1 MRKRKLLTAFIKSLL
16 LMTQKTARAQKLET
30 KMTINRAQVSDTKG
44 DVFESLEKKVTE
56 FLNDQKWTELKLRDK
71 EKIQCNF
78 NITVNTYSDTD
89 NSFTCT
95 LLVTSSRPVY
105 DATYMTTAFS
115 NRDPQFNFKF
125 QEHDRLEFRPEQ
137 IDNQLVALLAYYA
150 YMIIGIDLDTMSP
163 MGGTDILNRAEEIVT
178 AGQTL
183 DYPGWKAFDDNKNR
197 FGLLNDYLDGSM
209 ENFRQLQYK
218 YHRQGLDQMSANPD
232 TARARI
238 AESLELLSS
247 ARKARTKSH
256 LPLLFSEYKREELVN
271 IFAKKGT
278 QAEKEK
284 AYKILFAIDP
294 SQNTQWEKIKK

>member
-1 MRKRKLLTAFIKSLL
+1 MRKAVITTFACAAFMFPN
-16 LMTQKTARAQKLET
+16 MTIAQELDARV
-30 KMTINRAQVSDTKG
+30 TINRSQVSDTKG
-44 DVFESLEKKVTE
+44 DVFESLEKKLTD
-56 FLNDQKWTELKLRDK
+56 FLNDQKWTDLKLRDK

-105 DATYMTTAFS
+105 NTAYMTTAFS
-115 NRDPQFNFKF
+115 NRDAQFNFSF

-137 IDNQLVALLAYYA
+137 IDNQLVALMAYYA

-163 MGGTDILNRAEEIVT
+163 MGGTDILHRAEEVVT

-209 ENFRQLQYK
+209 ESFRQLQYK
-218 YHRQGLDQMSANPD
+218 YHRQGLDQMSANTD

-238 AESLELLSS
+238 VESIEMLSQ
-247 ARKARTKSH
+247 ARKARSKSH
-256 LPLLFSEYKREELVN
+256 LPQLFSEYKREELIKVFSKN
-271 IFAKKGT
+271 AT
-278 QAEKEK
+278 AAEKDK
-284 AYKILFAIDP
+284 VYKVLFAIDP
-294 SQNTQWEKIKK
+294 SQNAQWEKIKK